1 MELVDLYDENRLP
14 LGKTGE
20 RRGVR
25 HPGEYQMIVHVCVF
39 NRKGQ
44 LLIQRRSGE
53 KLLWAGLWDVSA
65 AGGVDAG
72 ETSRQAA
79 EREFREELG
88 YSLDLSDK
96 RPTFT
101 LHIPKR
107 FDDFYVLEQEI
118 DLDTL
123 ALQREEVS
131 EVRWADRDDVLKLLE
146 SGQFVPYHP
155 LYMDLLFAV
164 HRGEPVIKR

>member
-1 MELVDLYDENRLP
+1 MELVDLYNENRLP

-20 RRGVR
+20 RRGER
-25 HPGEYQMIVHVCVF
+25 TPGEYQMIVHVCVF
-39 NRKGQ
+39 NSKGQ

-53 KLLWAGLWDVSA
+53 KLLWAGLWDVSV

-79 EREFREELG
+79 ERELREELG
-88 YSLDLSDK
+88 FALEMGDK

-101 LHIPKR
+101 LHIPKG
-107 FDDFYVLEQEI
+107 FDDYYVLEQDI
-118 DLDTL
+118 ALGAL
-123 ALQREEVS
+123 SLQREEVS
-131 EVRWADRDDVLKLLE
+131 EVRWADRDEVLKLLE
-146 SGQFVPYHP
+146 TGQFVPYHP

-164 HRGEPVIKR
+164 HSGEPVIKR

>member
-20 RRGVR
+20 RRTVR
-25 HPGEYQMIVHVCVF
+25 NPGEYQMIVHICVF

-44 LLIQRRSGE
+44 MLIQRRSEE
-53 KLLWAGLWDVSA
+53 KLSWAGLWDVSA

-72 ETSRQAA
+72 ENSRQAA

-88 YSLDLSDK
+88 FSLDLGDK
-96 RPTFT
+96 RPAFT
-101 LHIPKR
+101 LHIAKG
-107 FDDFYVLEQEI
+107 FDDFYILEQEI

-123 ALQREEVS
+123 SLQREEVS
-131 EVRWADRDDVLKLLE
+131 EVRWADRNEILELLE
-146 SGQFVPYHP
+146 SGRFVPYHP

-164 HRGEPVIKR
+164 HRGEPIIKR

>member
-1 MELVDLYDENRLP
+1 
-14 LGKTGE
+14 
-20 RRGVR
+20 
-25 HPGEYQMIVHVCVF
+25 MIVHVCVF